1 MDIMQIYRLMF
12 ALEDLREFFRKRAPS
27 AKLESKKLDR
37 VSSELMREIE
47 VALGRHVEGGVGKYI
62 TDNIELRVREEEF
75 IAFGG
80 RNHPTGG
87 GMPPF
92 SPPLAFKVGL
102 QYYFKRKP

>member
-47 VALGRHVEGGVGKYI
+47 IALGRHVEGGVGKYI

-75 IAFGG
+75 INIHPIQAGG
-80 RNHPTGG
+80 SRP
-87 GMPPF
+87 
-92 SPPLAFKVGL
+92 
-102 QYYFKRKP
+102 KRARF